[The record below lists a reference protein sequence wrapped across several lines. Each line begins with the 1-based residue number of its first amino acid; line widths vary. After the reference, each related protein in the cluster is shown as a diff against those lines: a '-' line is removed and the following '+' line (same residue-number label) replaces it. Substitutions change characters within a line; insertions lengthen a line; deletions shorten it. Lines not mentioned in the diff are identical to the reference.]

1 MSPIGY
7 FIDANLLTLLVAG
20 DVDMGLISKHRRL
33 GSYTPDDYRLL
44 RQLLKPVK
52 HTYVT
57 PNTLT
62 EASNLLAQHREP
74 ERSALFEHLQLL
86 IQTSKEIVIASLTAS
101 QNSEFKRLGL
111 TDAALLEAAKPETP
125 LLTVDLH
132 LYLAGKDD
140 NTVINFLHLR

>member
-20 DVDMGLISKHRRL
+20 DVDMGMISKHRRL

-111 TDAALLEAAKPETP
+111 TDAALLEAAKQKP
-125 LLTVDLH
+125 LSSL
-132 LYLAGKDD
+132 
-140 NTVINFLHLR
+140 